1 VSPGL
6 DRRLLATYL
15 NDHLAGA
22 TAGRELVRR
31 SAGANRGNTYGAV
44 LAELAGEIES
54 DRHQL
59 EALMRGLD
67 IGVDRLKVAGG
78 WLGEK
83 LGRLKP
89 NGRLLGYSPLSRLVE
104 LEVLSLA
111 VQGKLSLWRSLRAV
125 ADEDPTLAAVDFD
138 RLIERAQRQLRTLGR
153 QRLQAAR
160 EALAGQRG

>member
-1 VSPGL
+1 MSPGL

-22 TAGRELVRR
+22 TAGRELARP
-31 SAGANRGNTYGAV
+31 SAGANRGNSYGAV
-44 LAELAGEIES
+44 LEELAGEIDS
-54 DRHQL
+54 DRRQL

>member
-1 VSPGL
+1 MSPGL

-125 ADEDPTLAAVDFD
+125 ADEDPTLAAADFD

>member
-1 VSPGL
+1 MSARPVRDRGASREPGTGPQAARDL
-6 DRRLLATYL
+6 PERPPGRR
-15 NDHLAGA
+15 HG
-22 TAGRELVRR
+22 GRELVRR
-31 SAGANRGNTYGAV
+31 SAGANRGNSYGAV
-44 LAELAGEIES
+44 LAELGGEIES
-54 DRHQL
+54 DRRQL

-138 RLIERAQRQLRTLGR
+138 RLIERAQRQ
-153 QRLQAAR
+153 
-160 EALAGQRG
+160 

>member
-1 VSPGL
+1 MSPGL

>member
-1 VSPGL
+1 MSARPVRDRGASREPGTGPQAARDL
-6 DRRLLATYL
+6 PQRP
-15 NDHLAGA
+15 
-22 TAGRELVRR
+22 
-31 SAGANRGNTYGAV
+31 
-44 LAELAGEIES
+44 
-54 DRHQL
+54 
-59 EALMRGLD
+59 
-67 IGVDRLKVAGG
+67 
-78 WLGEK
+78 LG
-83 LGRLKP
+83 
-89 NGRLLGYSPLSRLVE
+89 RLVE

>member
-22 TAGRELVRR
+22 TAGRELARR
-31 SAGANRGNTYGAV
+31 SAGANRGNSYGPV
-44 LAELAGEIES
+44 LEELAGEIES
-54 DRHQL
+54 DRRQL
-59 EALMRGLD
+59 EALMRRLD

-83 LGRLKP
+83 VGRLKP

-104 LEVLSLA
+104 LEVLSVA

-125 ADEDPTLAAVDFD
+125 ADEEPALGAVDFD

-153 QRLQAAR
+153 QRLRAAR
-160 EALAGQRG
+160 DALAGHGG

>member
-31 SAGANRGNTYGAV
+31 SAGANRGNSYGAV

-54 DRHQL
+54 DRRQL

>member
-1 VSPGL
+1 MSPGL

-31 SAGANRGNTYGAV
+31 SAGANRGNSYGAV